1 MICII
6 SHILVSASTYLNITA
21 NEPTILDGL
30 LDNLDFFLGLLIGAI
45 GTVYSWHKRKIELK
59 AKLYYPLFIA
69 CYNLIFIFDEIEN
82 IKDNEE
88 QGRELYN
95 SASKHFDDIMNSFG
109 TAVNLKS
116 NSKNPKKNYLN
127 IFFKTKRNVDLSQDS
142 INKNWSKSTIWFES
156 AKNKTYT
163 GEDPIMLKKIQEFEN
178 LYNNLLTLKDFCE
191 KKEKT
196 LKDQIL

>member
-1 MICII
+1 MIYIFLY
-6 SHILVSASTYLNITA
+6 ILILTSTYLNITA
-21 NEPTILDGL
+21 NEPTILEGL
-30 LDNLDFFLGLLIGAI
+30 LNNLDFIFGLLIGLI
-45 GTVYSWHKRKIELK
+45 GTAYSWYQRKIELK

-69 CYNLIFIFDEIEN
+69 CYNLIFIFDEIES

-95 SASKHFDDIMNSFG
+95 SASKYLDDIMNSFG

-116 NSKNPKKNYLN
+116 NSKNSEKNYLN
-127 IFFKTKRNVDLSQDS
+127 IFFKTKRIVDLSQDS

-156 AKNKTYT
+156 ARNKTYT

>member
-1 MICII
+1 MIYII
-6 SHILVSASTYLNITA
+6 SHIL
-21 NEPTILDGL
+21 EGL
-30 LDNLDFFLGLLIGAI
+30 LNNLDFILGLTIGLI
-45 GTVYSWHKRKIELK
+45 GTVYSLYQRKIELK

-88 QGRELYN
+88 QGRDLYN
-95 SASKHFDDIMNSFG
+95 SASKHLDDIMNSFG
-109 TAVNLKS
+109 TSVNLKS
-116 NSKNPKKNYLN
+116 DSRNPEKNYLN
-127 IFFKTKRNVDLSQDS
+127 IFFKIKRNVDLSQDS

-156 AKNKTYT
+156 ARNKTYT

-178 LYNNLLTLKDFCE
+178 LYNNLLTLKDYCE